1 MLGGTWTLLIA
12 FFLFNAASASYRQ
25 EQFEDSL
32 RRVNVGTLMTRDL
45 VSVPVDMEVESLIGS
60 YVLPMRARS
69 FVVERDGRPIG
80 VVSLADLRRVPRD
93 QWRSRRVGDV
103 MLSLEKVPALQ
114 PNDDARRGMDVL
126 SRTES
131 GEAPVMDDGRVVGLF
146 ERDVVFEYLRMRD
159 ELGLR

>member
-1 MLGGTWTLLIA
+1 
-12 FFLFNAASASYRQ
+12 
-25 EQFEDSL
+25 
-32 RRVNVGTLMTRDL
+32 
-45 VSVPVDMEVESLIGS
+45 
-60 YVLPMRARS
+60 
-69 FVVERDGRPIG
+69 
-80 VVSLADLRRVPRD
+80 
-93 QWRSRRVGDV
+93 